1 MATMM
6 SSPRIALTGINEG
19 IEVHV
24 KTTTKGAE
32 SPLKIQEAIKYIFPD
47 AKNLEIGEP
56 TFGEKNNNIL
66 EWEGV
71 SMETFLKKIHEQRI
85 LDTALDMMVREIDG
99 NSTTFEISRQSA
111 SVGKISFPIPNE
123 YPFGGVIEISL
134 SGDHLID
141 WIQSATWHSGR
152 ERFPRFAG
160 DDFEMYNDGE
170 SKVWHDS
177 REVSR

>member
-1 MATMM
+1 MARMM
-6 SSPRIALTGINEG
+6 SGPRIALTGINEG
-19 IEVHV
+19 IQVRV

-32 SPLKIQEAIKYIFPD
+32 SSTKIQAAIQHIFPD
-47 AKNLEIGEP
+47 AEHLDLGEP
-56 TFGEKNNNIL
+56 TFGENNNHTL
-66 EWEGV
+66 EWEGL

-85 LDTALDMMVREIDG
+85 LDTSLDMMARKIDG
-99 NSTTFEISRQSA
+99 NSSTFDISRQSA

-123 YPFGGVIEISL
+123 YPFGGVIEITL
-134 SGDHLID
+134 SGEHLID

-160 DDFEMYNDGE
+160 DDFEMQDDGE

-177 REVSR
+177 R

>member
-1 MATMM
+1 MARMM
-6 SSPRIALTGINEG
+6 SGPRIALTGINEG
-19 IEVHV
+19 IEVRV
-24 KTTTKGAE
+24 KTSTKGSE
-32 SPLKIQEAIKYIFPD
+32 SPSKIQEAIQFIFPD
-47 AKNLEIGEP
+47 AEDLDIREP
-56 TFGEKNNNIL
+56 KFGENNEFIL
-66 EWEGV
+66 EWEGL
-71 SMETFLKKIHEQRI
+71 SMEIFLKKIHEQRI

-99 NSTTFEISRQSA
+99 NSATFDISRQSA

-123 YPFGGVIEISL
+123 YPFGGVIEITL

-160 DDFEMYNDGE
+160 DDFEMNDDGE

-177 REVSR
+177 R